1 MSSCSPPMRHTCLE
15 ILLIQLGKELFTDNL
30 DAPSKSNLP
39 VEKWKALRN
48 FAWDHSIA
56 IKVADKGSPVFV
68 WETTY

>member
-1 MSSCSPPMRHTCLE
+1 MLSCLPPMGHACLE
-15 ILLIQLGKELFTDNL
+15 IFLIQFGKELFTDNL

-48 FAWDHSIA
+48 FAWDYSVVL
-56 IKVADKGSPVFV
+56 KGADKGSPVFV